1 MSLPENLKLLSLLN
15 GPSGDEG
22 AVRDAILSVLS
33 AIPDCTAR
41 TDNVGNVI
49 AEKQG
54 VNRPKN
60 RVLFC
65 ARMDEVGFI
74 VTDIDDNGFIKF
86 ECIGSIDPRVVIGRR
101 ALLGKNAV
109 PALIG
114 SKALH
119 LLEGDERTAPA
130 DISKLYMDI
139 GADSKEEALR
149 LVSVGTCGVFE
160 GDFVTFGDGFAMGKA
175 LEGRGGCA
183 ALLELLCAPAEFDFC
198 ACFAVRKEC
207 GGAGSGNAAFALA
220 PDMAVIVDGALA
232 GDTPAVSGE
241 KRSCSLGKGVV
252 TAFKD
257 MRTIYDTQLCRL
269 VPELGEKHGIPV
281 QIKTNLSEKS
291 LGEDVHKARG
301 GICTVCVEYPVRY
314 AKSAGAVLKL
324 SDLEHEVSMLKILS
338 TELCAL

>member
-1 MSLPENLKLLSLLN
+1 MSLCENLKALSLLN
-15 GPSGDEG
+15 GSSGDEG
-22 AVRDAILSVLS
+22 AVRKKILSLLS
-33 AIPDCTAR
+33 EIPDCTVYS
-41 TDNVGNVI
+41 DNVGNVI
-49 AEKQG
+49 AEKHG
-54 VNRPKN
+54 KSRPKN

-65 ARMDEVGFI
+65 APMDEVGFI
-74 VTDIDDNGFIKF
+74 VTDIDDSGFLKF
-86 ECIGSIDPRVVIGRR
+86 ECVGNIDPRVVIGRR
-101 ALLGKNAV
+101 ALLGENSV

-149 LVSVGTCGVFE
+149 LVSIGTRGVFE

-183 ALLELLCAPAEFDFC
+183 ALLELLCAPAEYDFC

-257 MRTIYDTQLCRL
+257 MRTIYDTALCRL
-269 VPELGEKHGIPV
+269 VIDLGEKHNIPV
-281 QIKTNLSEKS
+281 QVKTCLSEKS
-291 LGEDVHKARG
+291 FGEDVHKSRG
-301 GICTVCVEYPVRY
+301 GVRTVCAEYPVRY

-324 SDLEHEVSMLKILS
+324 SDLEHEVAMLKILS